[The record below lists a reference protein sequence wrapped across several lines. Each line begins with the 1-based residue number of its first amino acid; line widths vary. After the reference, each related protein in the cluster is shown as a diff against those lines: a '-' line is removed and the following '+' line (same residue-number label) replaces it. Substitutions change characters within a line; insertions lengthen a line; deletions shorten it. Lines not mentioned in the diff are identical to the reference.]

1 VGGWTGSYMD
11 INGMEEKRDRCR
23 LERKDKLINRWVK
36 VRWIN

>member
-1 VGGWTGSYMD
+1 MEWKKRETDVGMVGQ
-11 INGMEEKRDRCR
+11 I